1 MIELVEEITQNSIL
15 EAMERMHKRSEMNYP
30 GNVLLISEE
39 KFNEIKT
46 LPGYNSDTLY
56 GKKVINYEC
65 GNIEGLV
72 VVVSEE
78 FKDKVYVA
86 DLPLNL

>member
-1 MIELVEEITQNSIL
+1 MIEMVEETTQDSIL
-15 EAMERMHKRSEMNYP
+15 EAVRRVMKKGEEKYYVNT
-30 GNVLLISEE
+30 LLMSEE
-39 KFNEIKT
+39 KFNKIKC

-56 GKKVINYEC
+56 GKKVINGER

-72 VVVSEE
+72 VVISEE
-78 FKDKVYVA
+78 YKDKVYVA

>member
-1 MIELVEEITQNSIL
+1 MIELVEEKTQNSIL
-15 EAMERMHKRSEMNYP
+15 EAMGRMNKRSEMNYP

-39 KFNEIKT
+39 NFYEIKT
-46 LPGYNSDTLY
+46 LPGYNPGTLY